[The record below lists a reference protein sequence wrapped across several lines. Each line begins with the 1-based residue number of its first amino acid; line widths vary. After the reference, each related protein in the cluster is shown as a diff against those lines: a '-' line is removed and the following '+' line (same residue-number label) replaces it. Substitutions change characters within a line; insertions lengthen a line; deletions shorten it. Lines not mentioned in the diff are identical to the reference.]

1 MAIMNTRKRKHRKS
15 HCTSMTTHCLIVN
28 YMKQLFISRFPSLQQ
43 ILQNFL
49 VVDKQTLAVPAQSSN
64 VYNASFQETV
74 LHIGFV
80 KKKKE
85 RHNYPCFR
93 RIYDDSVQKLVL
105 SSITRCEEFRQ
116 CSIIISFSLTDYC
129 FSSFVVLIFL

>member
-28 YMKQLFISRFPSLQQ
+28 YMKQLFISRFTSLQQ
-43 ILQNFL
+43 ILQDFL
-49 VVDKQTLAVPAQSSN
+49 VVDKQTLAVPAQSFS
-64 VYNASFQETV
+64 ETV

-80 KKKKE
+80 KKANK

-116 CSIIISFSLTDYC
+116 CLIIISFSLTDYC
-129 FSSFVVLIFL
+129 FSSFVVFIFL